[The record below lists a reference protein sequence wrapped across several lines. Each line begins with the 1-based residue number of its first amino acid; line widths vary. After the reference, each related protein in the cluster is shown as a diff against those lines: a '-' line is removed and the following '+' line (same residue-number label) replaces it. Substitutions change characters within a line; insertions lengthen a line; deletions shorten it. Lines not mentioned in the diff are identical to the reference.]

1 MNKRWRYCGI
11 ICCFENMEGLYRR
24 SWRRRNCYLEM
35 TSYIILGKTRMDGI
49 WYMQIQVDIVVFQ
62 TLNFCIENLFGV
74 PATILAVGWVHF
86 IGHICTKLGLIYDQ
100 STMLCT
106 ARSFMLFWKQATV
119 QAAEDL
125 AGGGLGCCL
134 PSQKWIDLSHMRNCG
149 HEWSVAVDAGGA
161 KMLVAAAIRQGLPGI
176 WCLSVDCLPCT
187 KSDKSLGLNF
197 CASCECACGS
207 RWLGPDNALSDGKIC
222 NT

>member
-1 MNKRWRYCGI
+1 MNILRNHFLHWKHGRFYIEDHEGEGTVIWKWQATLSWERQGWMEYGTCRYKLI
-11 ICCFENMEGLYRR
+11 LWFFRLWIFVLKI
-24 SWRRRNCYLEM
+24 YLESLQPYLLLIGF
-35 TSYIILGKTRMDGI
+35 TSLDTFAQSLVLSMI
-49 WYMQIQVDIVVFQ
+49 
-62 TLNFCIENLFGV
+62 NPPFCAQLDF
-74 PATILAVGWVHF
+74 
-86 IGHICTKLGLIYDQ
+86 
-100 STMLCT
+100 
-106 ARSFMLFWKQATV
+106 FMLFWKQATV

-134 PSQKWIDLSHMRNCG
+134 PSPKWIDLSDMRNCG

-207 RWLGPDNALSDGKIC
+207 RWLGPDNALSYAKYAIPKS
-222 NT
+222 